1 MPMTAATPAIAIDDR
16 PETRRE
22 RLRRI
27 LSTHPTMIA
36 GVVVIMLA
44 VAMAL
49 AAPLLFTVDPLAI
62 NPIARLRPPSSAH
75 WFGTDMYGRDIWS
88 RVIYGARVSLVVGFS
103 VALIS
108 ISVGLVIGLVSGYLR
123 RVDAVLMRLMDGLMA
138 IPAILLAIA
147 LMALT
152 RPNVRNV
159 IFAIAVAEIPRVVRL
174 VRSLVLS
181 LREEVYVQAAIAAGG
196 RLSVILLRHILPNI
210 AAPLLVQGTYVF
222 AAAILI
228 EAALSFLGAGTPPDV
243 PSWGNMIAEGRNF
256 FLIAGWLVLVPGLF
270 LSMTVLAINLIG
282 DGLRDALDPRFAK
295 RI

>member
-1 MPMTAATPAIAIDDR
+1 MTAATPAIAIDDR

-44 VAMAL
+44 VARAL

>member
-1 MPMTAATPAIAIDDR
+1 MTATIPEIAIDER

-22 RLRRI
+22 RALR
-27 LSTHPTMIA
+27 LLVTHPTMIGGA
-36 GVVVIMLA
+36 VVISLA

-62 NPIARLRPPSSAH
+62 NPVARLRPPSSRH

-88 RVIYGARVSLVVGFS
+88 RVIYGARVSLIVGFS

-108 ISVGLVIGLVSGYLR
+108 ISVGLAVGLLSGYLR
-123 RVDAVLMRLMDGLMA
+123 RVDAILMRLMDGLMA

-159 IFAIAVAEIPRVVRL
+159 IFAITVAEIPRVVRL

-181 LREEVYVQAAIAAGG
+181 LREEIYVQAAIAAGG
-196 RLSVILLRHILPNI
+196 RLSVILFRHILPNI

-256 FLIAGWLVLVPGLF
+256 FLVAGWLVLVPGLF
-270 LSMTVLAINLIG
+270 LSVTVLAVNLIG

>member
-1 MPMTAATPAIAIDDR
+1 MTADSPDIAIDDR

-22 RLRRI
+22 RVRRI

-36 GVVVIMLA
+36 GVAVITLA
-44 VAMAL
+44 AAMAL

-62 NPIARLRPPSSAH
+62 NPIARLRPPSSTH

-108 ISVGLVIGLVSGYLR
+108 VSVGLVIGLVSGYLR
-123 RVDAVLMRLMDGLMA
+123 RVDAVVMRLMDGLMA

-159 IFAIAVAEIPRVVRL
+159 ILAISVAEIPRVVRL
-174 VRSLVLS
+174 VRGLVLS

-196 RLSVILLRHILPNI
+196 RISVILFRHILPNI

-270 LSMTVLAINLIG
+270 LSMTVLAVNLIG

>member
-44 VAMAL
+44 VARAL

>member
-1 MPMTAATPAIAIDDR
+1 MTAATPAIAVDDR

-196 RLSVILLRHILPNI
+196 RLSVILVRHILPNI

-270 LSMTVLAINLIG
+270 LSMTVLAVNLIG